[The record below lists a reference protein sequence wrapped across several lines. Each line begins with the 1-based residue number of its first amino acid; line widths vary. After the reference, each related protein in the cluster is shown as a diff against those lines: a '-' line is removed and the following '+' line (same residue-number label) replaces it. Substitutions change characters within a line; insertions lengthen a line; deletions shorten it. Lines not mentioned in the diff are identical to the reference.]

1 MEYVR
6 VYADEDGESHFEDAR
21 PEVTEQQIADGV
33 PPLLITGPFAVSA
46 LTFVEQKPGP
56 SWERHVAPRRQWV
69 MCVRGRRAIAVSDG
83 ERREFGPGIPI
94 LVEDT
99 TGVEHHV
106 DAADRRLR
114 LRDAPGN
121 RLSPS
126 SGRHTERSAFAS
138 PRHRAESPD
147 A

>member
-6 VYADEDGESHFEDAR
+6 VYADEDGESHFEDVR

-46 LTFVEQKPGP
+46 LTFVEQKPGGP

-69 MCVRGRRAIAVSDG
+69 MCVRGRGALAVSDG
-83 ERREFGPGIPI
+83 ERREFGPGVPI

-99 TGVEHHV
+99 TGV
-106 DAADRRLR
+106 
-114 LRDAPGN
+114 G
-121 RLSPS
+121 
-126 SGRHTERSAFAS
+126 HTSTPLTDDFAFVMLPVTS
-138 PRHRAESPD
+138 
-147 A
+147 

>member
-6 VYADEDGESHFEDAR
+6 VYADEDGESHFEDVR

-69 MCVRGRRAIAVSDG
+69 MCVRGRAAIAVSDG

-99 TGVEHHV
+99 TGV
-106 DAADRRLR
+106 
-114 LRDAPGN
+114 G
-121 RLSPS
+121 
-126 SGRHTERSAFAS
+126 HTSTPLTDDFAFVMLPVTS
-138 PRHRAESPD
+138 
-147 A
+147 